1 MMEATI
7 QVLIY
12 IHAAFGGIALLTGLV
27 EVSARKDKA
36 FHKEFRLVFYYT
48 MILSGKGYS
57 QRCT

>member
-36 FHKEFRLVFYYT
+36 IHKEFRLVFYYT
-48 MILSGKGYS
+48 MILSGTS
-57 QRCT
+57 V